1 MGGNDY
7 GAYGGYSGLPPSS
20 TRGEWE
26 AGGGGAVGR
35 LGEGEK
41 DGEEKKKKKG
51 WF

>member
-26 AGGGGAVGR
+26 AGGAVGR